1 MRRKIVLCGF
11 MGSGKSHV
19 GRIVAE
25 KLGLKFHDLD
35 NLIQKKQGL
44 RIVDFFTQY
53 GEKKF
58 RELERSIL
66 LSSLNDEDR
75 ILSLGGGSLSDQEI
89 VNLIKS
95 SNRLIFISPTF
106 DEILKRIHGKRKR
119 PLVLDQGGQPKSINQ
134 LKTDLKPLY
143 EERYVYYSQAHI
155 ILEPEPDWDPKR
167 SAEELIS
174 QLNKFDET
182 V

>member
-1 MRRKIVLCGF
+1 M
-11 MGSGKSHV
+11 
-19 GRIVAE
+19 
-25 KLGLKFHDLD
+25 
-35 NLIQKKQGL
+35 
-44 RIVDFFTQY
+44 
-53 GEKKF
+53 
-58 RELERSIL
+58 
-66 LSSLNDEDR
+66 
-75 ILSLGGGSLSDQEI
+75 GGGSLSDQEI

-143 EERYVYYSQAHI
+143 EKRYVYYSQAHI
-155 ILEPEPDWDPKR
+155 ILEPEPEWDPKR

>member
-66 LSSLNDEDR
+66 LS
-75 ILSLGGGSLSDQEI
+75 
-89 VNLIKS
+89 
-95 SNRLIFISPTF
+95 
-106 DEILKRIHGKRKR
+106 
-119 PLVLDQGGQPKSINQ
+119 
-134 LKTDLKPLY
+134 
-143 EERYVYYSQAHI
+143 
-155 ILEPEPDWDPKR
+155 
-167 SAEELIS
+167 
-174 QLNKFDET
+174 
-182 V
+182 